1 MAPKLQ
7 RTHGFTVFGWMVSE
21 LHLEGLELLVFA
33 IIFNFSQGKAGKYT
47 GGIGYICEWLGI
59 ARNTAKKYLA
69 ELERKGLIEREAV
82 VINNVSFWAFSVVS
96 KFDQGG
102 QKLTEGGQ
110 DLTIEYKDNNTPYV
124 SFKDKSLKDTAPQG
138 AVSQKDILRK
148 FVALGCD
155 ESVLADWVAARKGA
169 KVTASVL
176 EGMQREADKAGISL
190 AEAVR
195 ICAENSWR
203 GFRADYLRKDHGTP
217 APKKQRSIMDGMK
230 QVAASLWGTDPFGN
244 PLPPEEIERRKRL

>member
-1 MAPKLQ
+1 M
-7 RTHGFTVFGWMVSE
+7 RWHFTITSDMRD
-21 LHLEGLELLVFA
+21 LGLKGNELLVFA
-33 IIFNFSQGKAGKYT
+33 VIY
-47 GGIGYICEWLGI
+47 GYSANGEGCYYGSIS
-59 ARNTAKKYLA
+59 YLA
-69 ELERKGLIEREAV
+69 ELVGVHYNTAQSILKDLTERGYLRKEELIIEGV
-82 VINNVSFWAFSVVS
+82 
-96 KFDQGG
+96 KFCHYQAAKIGEG
-102 QKLTEGGQ
+102 PQKLGTPSTKIG
-110 DLTIEYKDNNTPYV
+110 DNNKIDN
-124 SFKDKSLKDTAPQG
+124 KDISPRILKDTAPQG

-244 PLPPEEIERRKRL
+244 PLPPDEIERRKRL

>member
-7 RTHGFTVFGWMVSE
+7 RTHGFTIFGWMVTN
-21 LHLEGLELLVFA
+21 LHLGGLELLVFA
-33 IIFNFSQGKAGKYT
+33 IIFNFSQGRAGKYT

-69 ELERKGLIEREAV
+69 ELEAKGLIEREAV
-82 VINNVSFWAFSVVS
+82 VINNVNFWAFSVVS

-110 DLTIEYKDNNTPYV
+110 DLTIEYKDNTPYV
-124 SFKDKSLKDTAPQG
+124 SLKDKSFTDTAPQG

-148 FVALGCD
+148 FEERGCAPAL
-155 ESVLADWVAARKGA
+155 LQDWVAARKGA
-169 KVTASVL
+169 KVTQSVL

-203 GFRADYLRKDHGTP
+203 GFRADYLRKDKNNNHDKP
-217 APKKQRSIMDGMK
+217 SAMDNFK
-230 QVAASLWGTDPFGN
+230 ETA
-244 PLPPEEIERRKRL
+244 RRLGFDIYGRTM

>member
-1 MAPKLQ
+1 MRWYFIITDEMRAL
-7 RTHGFTVFGWMVSE
+7 
-21 LHLEGLELLVFA
+21 GLTGSELLVFA
-33 IIFNFSQGKAGKYT
+33 VVAGFSQNGQGCFY
-47 GGIGYICEWLGI
+47 GS
-59 ARNTAKKYLA
+59 TAYLA
-69 ELERKGLIEREAV
+69 EVCGITTRTAREALHALADRGLLRKIDV
-82 VINNVSFWAFSVVS
+82 YENNVHLCRYEVVGGGEKIS
-96 KFDQGG
+96 LPGKKFPGG
-102 QKLTEGGQ
+102 GEK
-110 DLTIEYKDNNTPYV
+110 ISPNNKDNNTPYV

-244 PLPPEEIERRKRL
+244 PLPPDEIERRKRL